1 LDSETIEQLT
11 RETTEQHL
19 SLSATGWVNQAGK
32 FEIDAITV
40 GEGRGWMFSE
50 AILKES
56 VPLWDGVECFVDHGG
71 WFGGRSVR
79 DLGGVFRSPRWSE
92 ETQGVRLD
100 LETMGPSGPLVE
112 ELGRQMLQESNVKPK
127 IGFSADV
134 LFTAK
139 GRDVQKILR
148 VISLDLVFNPA
159 RGGAFVRALNSLES
173 LALTQDQASN
183 LPAFQSSNLQ
193 QPTHNGGV
201 HMSDKENAVPATH
214 TDPPSGSGGTETQT
228 MGHIATQLQRDV
240 ESVRQ
245 FLEVQEEK
253 QKLADEAEAA
263 RKVRLQMCQFLLEA
277 GVGAAKLPAPMAEH
291 VKKQFQNKV
300 FDPAD
305 LTIALDEARGLV
317 SDLTGGATVFGPGGR
332 VHAMFTTEDQIQAAV
347 DDLLGAPRSPG
358 HESLQ
363 VNKLSGIKELYM
375 MMTGDRNLYGGYY
388 PDRVQLA
395 TTANFAGL
403 VKNALNK
410 IVANQWDLIGA
421 AGYDWWM
428 RITTQEHFETL
439 NTVTGTLVGTVGALP
454 TVAEGAEYTELKVG
468 DSPETA
474 DFTKYG
480 GYVPLTL
487 ELIDRDN
494 TRKLAQYPRELAK
507 AGMRKIS
514 ALVAGVFTEN
524 AGIGPTMA
532 DTGALFNA
540 TAVTTAGGHANL
552 LTTALSTTEWE
563 TVCNAVYSQPL
574 LIANETGH
582 YGTGPA
588 MAIDPRYL
596 LVPRELRLTAMKILY
611 PEWENTANIHSE
623 NLQRGEM
630 GDVVVVPEWT
640 DATDWA
646 AVCDPRL
653 APGIVVCERFGLMP
667 EIFIAGDELSP
678 AVFMNDEHRVK
689 VRHFLAVLVQDFRP
703 LHKSN
708 VA

>member
-1 LDSETIEQLT
+1 MAD
-11 RETTEQHL
+11 
-19 SLSATGWVNQAGK
+19 
-32 FEIDAITV
+32 
-40 GEGRGWMFSE
+40 
-50 AILKES
+50 
-56 VPLWDGVECFVDHGG
+56 
-71 WFGGRSVR
+71 
-79 DLGGVFRSPRWSE
+79 
-92 ETQGVRLD
+92 
-100 LETMGPSGPLVE
+100 
-112 ELGRQMLQESNVKPK
+112 QEH
-127 IGFSADV
+127 
-134 LFTAK
+134 T
-139 GRDVQKILR
+139 
-148 VISLDLVFNPA
+148 
-159 RGGAFVRALNSLES
+159 
-173 LALTQDQASN
+173 
-183 LPAFQSSNLQ
+183 
-193 QPTHNGGV
+193 
-201 HMSDKENAVPATH
+201 VPANSTGN
-214 TDPPSGSGGTETQT
+214 PPSANGGTETQT

-291 VKKQFQNKV
+291 VKRQFANKV

-305 LTIALDEARGLV
+305 LTVALDEARGLV

-347 DDLLGAPRSPG
+347 DDLLGAPRNGG
-358 HESLQ
+358 HETLQ
-363 VNKLSGIKELYM
+363 VSKLSGIKELYM
-375 MMTGDRNLYGGYY
+375 MLTGDRNLYGGYY

-468 DSPETA
+468 DSPESA

-514 ALVAGVFTEN
+514 ALVAAIFTDN

-552 LTTALSTTEWE
+552 RTTALST
-563 TVCNAVYSQPL
+563 L
-574 LIANETGH
+574 G
-582 YGTGPA
+582 
-588 MAIDPRYL
+588 
-596 LVPRELRLTAMKILY
+596 
-611 PEWENTANIHSE
+611 
-623 NLQRGEM
+623 RG
-630 GDVVVVPEWT
+630 
-640 DATDWA
+640 
-646 AVCDPRL
+646 
-653 APGIVVCERFGLMP
+653 
-667 EIFIAGDELSP
+667 
-678 AVFMNDEHRVK
+678 
-689 VRHFLAVLVQDFRP
+689 
-703 LHKSN
+703 
-708 VA
+708 